1 MQLGYKSA
9 QRVVRDYRREAF
21 FGGIDIDFP
30 KNRPLE
36 LRDDDLTPQLGYV
49 GECYSET
56 RVLILGINPGNG
68 PDVRSKADEQMMP
81 ALISFA
87 NNPSQERFDQAQ
99 KAYKAVCVTWPVWW
113 RRRCSEVIGA
123 GKLELEEVAYSNCL
137 PWRTESGTAFT
148 PSVQEKA
155 AKLYA
160 YPLIEELQPKLIIAL
175 GKCATK
181 ILRLA
186 GQELPLLI
194 TWNCAQAATPA
205 VLEER
210 AKAAAEILTVLGRRH
225 GN

>member
-1 MQLGYKSA
+1 
-9 QRVVRDYRREAF
+9 VVDYRREAF
-21 FGGIDIDFP
+21 FGGIDVDFP
-30 KNRPLE
+30 KNRPLV
-36 LRDDDLTPQLGYV
+36 LRNDDLTPQLGYV
-49 GECYSET
+49 GESYRRGT
-56 RVLILGINPGNG
+56 GVLFLGINPGNG

-87 NNPSQERFDQAQ
+87 ENPSPKRFDQAQ
-99 KAYKAVCVTWPVWW
+99 KAYEDVCVTWRVWW
-113 RRRCSEVIGA
+113 RRRCSEVFGP

-137 PWRTESGTAFT
+137 PWRTESGPGFG

-155 AKLYA
+155 AKLYV

-181 ILRLA
+181 ILHLA
-186 GQELPLLI
+186 GQEPPRLI

-210 AKAAAEILTVLGRRH
+210 AKAAAEILTVLGRRQ